1 MKNIIKAQRTW
12 YGGGGSGSGP
22 SPSGCCYT
30 PITVSALQAL
40 KGANAMVQGTMYQ
53 ITDVTA
59 DWQVVLLA
67 ESGSEIATQGQGI
80 FQNLLYTEAWY
91 DLNNNELLKIY
102 DPLYDNSVGG
112 AANISIFPW
121 GSASWTNNIIDSS
134 STFVALPTT
143 ITSFIGNSIIN
154 NSLFDLTDGNFGV
167 IQQNIFNGANFTA
180 ISGNVTTITYNI
192 IDSASSVALDG
203 ATIST
208 FSNNTISNSCNLQW
222 GNITVI
228 GAVLNNQF
236 TNGLTWL
243 ASNTVTN
250 TILAGVWSGGTWD
263 TSDSSIYAIYGNYTQ
278 SSVNAVG
285 ANVTVEF
292 NNSITDS
299 SLTLNN
305 FNGER
310 IADNIIQYSTIDLT
324 DAVIT
329 EVSVNLF
336 QFATV
341 DLSQAVMQNMN
352 NNNVINSFVSGVA
365 TIILENFSYNVLLS
379 NSYFNMAGANVY
391 DGNIDGNYLSN
402 DSSITITDAY
412 ITEVLFNNLTNSS
425 AIEGTS
431 IVDGYLYANSL
442 NQAGISVENCEFAS
456 VQQNFLDRGSIS
468 VQPTSTFN
476 RMNQNVITE
485 QSYIYFENVG
495 DGRMDYNTVS
505 NRSTITVNPNYGTLT
520 PSWTI
525 RGNILDW
532 GFINADDGN
541 VNLITSNRISTT
553 SSLTINGGT
562 TANYI
567 TNNSLD
573 NESTIQLTDLTL
585 GTNLAYNS
593 LSNQARLTFE
603 SVTVSDTIQFND
615 LNSGIIDFQST
626 SVGGNI
632 DRNIAGSQGSVTVI
646 GGGIAQNFFGNKV
659 INSIWTI
666 TGSQISSVVE
676 NNLDSTSFVVL
687 NYINCTQFWRNV
699 FRAGYG
705 LFNAAN
711 FSAIRDNSIINTLT
725 CEFVGSTYADIFG
738 NYIEGSEFYAPTTM
752 IGPMRGNIITNSL
765 FSFIGAS
772 TAAIIFNNINGSEF
786 VFDFGTFDQIS
797 NNEVRTSVVYFDSG
811 QIVGYFNANK
821 ILYSSTLN
829 LSGTYV
835 SNTFAFNTISNY
847 STFTNNGSVVTILA
861 DVIQN
866 VIDNGSTFTLD
877 TTTVYN
883 LLGYNTFSN
892 STSFTGTLSDIT
904 NISKNTVSDGSNII
918 IGSSICD
925 SLQNNT
931 ISNGAYLWI
940 QYDSEVANCSWNI
953 ITGSANSFLTVA
965 TSLIN
970 DLIDNNVSGNSQF
983 TIDTC
988 EIVDCSGNTLSAYG
1002 YVFMDTVTLS
1012 GGFVGNNIY
1021 QGGQVSIGNST
1032 ITSINFN
1039 TLTELSKLTIAGT
1052 TIDSINYNNLSN
1064 FSEFDFDF
1072 TNNTVGSN
1080 ISYNTLSN
1088 RSFLSLNAATT
1099 HTFTELKENTIT
1111 NGSTFSTFGQNG
1123 LNVDTVQGN
1132 TVTNKG
1138 TIYLYESTGNL
1149 FIGNFVDA
1157 GTLFCGGGY
1166 TFEQTSYNT
1175 IFRGQMVLGN
1185 GAIIGYCRSNNVE
1198 GPNSGTYG
1206 NLTVYG
1212 LTTMN
1217 TFEGNK
1223 VVNAGSLEIIDTVAN
1238 FVGSCD
1244 WNFIANTSLITFV
1257 NTTVGDFGGQILGDK
1272 GGNVIDN
1279 GSVLSFTNGNVV
1291 LMRDNQFNK
1300 CTATF
1305 NQPNIYD
1312 CINNRFAGGSTVNIQ
1327 FGSLTGYISTFNDNV
1342 LDGGSTIEVVQPNG
1356 EWIISYNEITQVSNL
1371 SIERGSGTVYRN
1383 LIQSS
1388 SVLAIGSSSATNEI
1402 NIQYNTIINDSGIEL
1417 PYDSDVSFNNNT
1429 LDLTDITLY
1438 DYCNLIFTTNN
1449 CKSANIGLAKV
1460 LCNTYG
1466 NGIRNNTID
1475 NSALSIAYDT
1485 PQPLNDFGYNR
1496 ILDQSIFVIN
1506 ALDNRSIF
1514 TNNILN
1520 HSEIDILFD
1529 GDDTNTISDNQL
1541 SGGSQ
1546 ISISTA
1552 GQFLAGVSNFTF
1564 EYNELTAESN
1574 ILIPSSSAQSFTS
1587 NKLNGSTINLSGGIN
1602 NYIINLK
1609 WNIMNQS
1616 TLNITDTQTSE
1627 FSRNNFTGSSITLTD
1642 TGDNSS
1648 TDNQFIAS
1656 TLNLGTTYLV
1666 TCIISGISSSI
1677 DTAQFNRTAISGSI
1691 STFEYPLDMSDNTVY
1706 NSGTK
1711 TLTLT
1716 TEQQACGGIFNLNV
1730 PVGTNTINQIA
1741 NFNQQFWNARF
1752 QKSSGAGTAQ
1762 FTAIGAGSTVK
1773 LDSGSGANVNIAN
1786 VPDFIE
1792 FRDAFTSGNQYE
1804 YIHAIY

>member
-305 FNGER
+305 FDGER

-341 DLSQAVMQNMN
+341 DLSQAEMQNMN
-352 NNNVINSFVSGVA
+352 NNNVINSFVSGIA
-365 TIILENFSYNVLLS
+365 TIILSNFSYNVLLS
-379 NSYFNMAGANVY
+379 NSYFNADGANVY
-391 DGNIDGNYLSN
+391 DGNIDGNYLSS
-402 DSSITITDAY
+402 DSSITIIDAY

-425 AIEGTS
+425 AIDGTS
-431 IVDGYLYANSL
+431 IIDGFLYANSL

-456 VQQNFLDRGSIS
+456 VQQNYLDRGSIS
-468 VQPTSTFN
+468 VQPFSIFN
-476 RMNQNVITE
+476 RINQNVVTQ
-485 QSYIYFENVG
+485 QSDIYFENVG
-495 DGRMDYNTVS
+495 DGIMDYNTVS
-505 NRSTITVNPNYGTLT
+505 NRSTITVNPAYGTT
-520 PSWTI
+520 NPSWAI

-541 VNLITSNRISTT
+541 VNLITSNRITTT
-553 SSLTINGGT
+553 SSLTVTGGT

-573 NESTIQLTDLTL
+573 TESSIILTDLTL

-603 SVTVSDTIQFND
+603 SVTVFDNIQFND
-615 LNSGIIDFQST
+615 LNSGIIDFQAT

-632 DRNIAGSQGSVTVI
+632 SRNIAGSQGAVTVI
-646 GGGIAQNFFGNKV
+646 GGGISGDFSGNKV
-659 INSIWTI
+659 INSIWNL
-666 TGSQISSVVE
+666 TGAVISSVIE
-676 NNLDSTSFVVL
+676 NDLDSTSFVTL
-687 NYINCTQFWRNV
+687 LGMNCTEFWRNV
-699 FRAGYG
+699 FRAS
-705 LFNAAN
+705 NANFAAAD
-711 FSAIRDNSIINTLT
+711 FSAIRDNSIINSIT
-725 CEFVGSTYADIFG
+725 CDFSGSSYDDILG
-738 NYIEGSEFYAPTTM
+738 NYFEKVELYAPTTM
-752 IGPMRGNIITNSL
+752 TNVMSGNTITNSL
-765 FSFIGAS
+765 FTFVGAS
-772 TAAIIFNNINGSEF
+772 TDAILFNNIIESDIL
-786 VFDFGTFDQIS
+786 FDGGTYNQIGTNEVINSVVDFAFGQVDGGIDNNKILNSSNISLNSIYIS
-797 NNEVRTSVVYFDSG
+797 NNFSY
-811 QIVGYFNANK
+811 
-821 ILYSSTLN
+821 
-829 LSGTYV
+829 
-835 SNTFAFNTISNY
+835 NTISNL
-847 STFTNNGSVVTILA
+847 STFSNTGSTVTILA
-861 DVIQN
+861 NVVQN
-866 VIDNGSTFTLD
+866 VIDNGSTFELSQTTLY
-877 TTTVYN
+877 TI
-883 LLGYNTFSN
+883 LGYNTFSN
-892 STSFTGTLSDIT
+892 SSSFTANFSEIT

-918 IGSSICD
+918 IDSSICD
-925 SLQNNT
+925 SLENNT

-940 QYDSEVANCSWNI
+940 QDDSEVTNCNFNR
-953 ITGSANSFLTVA
+953 ITNSNTFITVN
-965 TSLIN
+965 TSLIA
-970 DLIDNNVSGNSQF
+970 DLINNNVIDSSQF
-983 TIDTC
+983 TFDTC
-988 EIVDCSGNTLSAYG
+988 EIGECSGNTLTTNS
-1002 YVFMDTVTLS
+1002 YVFMNNVTLS
-1012 GGFVGNNIY
+1012 DGFKGNNIY
-1021 QGGQVSIGNST
+1021 QVSEVSIDNST
-1032 ITSINFN
+1032 ITSINYN
-1039 TLTELSKLTIAGT
+1039 TLTESSNITIAGT
-1052 TIDSINYNNLSN
+1052 TIDSIKNNNLSN
-1064 FSEFDFDF
+1064 YSEFDFDF
-1072 TNNTVGSN
+1072 TNSTVGSN

-1088 RSFLSLNAATT
+1088 RSTLSLNAAAT
-1099 HTFTELKENTIT
+1099 HTFTELIENTIT
-1111 NGSTFSTFGQNG
+1111 NGSLFSTFGQDG
-1123 LNVDTVQGN
+1123 LNVNTVQGN

-1138 TIYLYESTGNL
+1138 TIYLYESTGSQ

-1175 IFRGQMVLGN
+1175 IFRGQMVIGN
-1185 GAIIGYCRSNNVE
+1185 GANIGFCRSNNVE
-1198 GPNSGTYG
+1198 GPSSGTYG

-1217 TFEGNK
+1217 TLEGNK
-1223 VVNAGSLEIIDTVAN
+1223 VVNAGSLEIMDTVAN

-1244 WNFIANTSLITFV
+1244 WNFIANTSRITFV
-1257 NTTVGDFGGQILGDK
+1257 DTTVGSFGGQILGVK

-1279 GSVLSFTNGNVV
+1279 GSVLTFTGGNVV

-1305 NQPNIYD
+1305 NQPNIYNS
-1312 CINNRFAGGSTVNIQ
+1312 INNRFSGGSTVNIQ
-1327 FGSLTGYISTFNDNV
+1327 LGSLLGNISVFDNNV

-1356 EWIISYNEITQVSNL
+1356 EWIISYNEITQGSNL
-1371 SIERGSGTVYRN
+1371 YIERGAGTIYKN
-1383 LIQSS
+1383 SIQASQ
-1388 SVLAIGSSSATNEI
+1388 VVANGSSSATNEI
-1402 NIQYNTIINDSGIEL
+1402 NIQYNTVINNSDISLPFDS
-1417 PYDSDVSFNNNT
+1417 SVTFNYNT
-1429 LDLTDITLY
+1429 IDYTTFILDT
-1438 DYCNLIFTTNN
+1438 YCNIIFLRNN
-1449 CKSANIGLAKV
+1449 CKSGRVELINVRCDNFL
-1460 LCNTYG
+1460 T
-1466 NGIRNNTID
+1466 GIQNNTID
-1475 NSALSIAYDT
+1475 NSDLTIAFST
-1485 PQPLNDFGYNR
+1485 AAQLREFSFNR
-1496 ILDQSIFVIN
+1496 ILDTSIFNIS
-1506 ALDNRSIF
+1506 ADDNQSIF

-1520 HSEIDILFD
+1520 HSECEIYYN
-1529 GDDTNTISDNQL
+1529 GDETNIFKDNQL
-1541 SGGSQ
+1541 SGGSY
-1546 ISISTA
+1546 IEIGTA
-1552 GQFLAGVSNFTF
+1552 EYLSNTEFS
-1564 EYNELTAESN
+1564 YNELTAVST
-1574 ILIPSSSAQSFTS
+1574 ILIPSRFFNMISS
-1587 NKLNGSTINLSGGIN
+1587 NKLNGS
-1602 NYIINLK
+1602 IINISGAANDYITNLNL
-1609 WNIMNQS
+1609 NIMNQS
-1616 TLNITDTQTSE
+1616 TLNITDTQTYE
-1627 FSRNNFTGSSITLTD
+1627 FTRNNCTGSTITLTD
-1642 TGDNSS
+1642 RSDNNY

-1656 TLNLGTTYLV
+1656 TLNLDNGSALT
-1666 TCIISGISSSI
+1666 TCIISGISNTIASSQ
-1677 DTAQFNRTAISGSI
+1677 ANATAIAGSI
-1691 STFEYPLDMSDNTVY
+1691 STFKYDLDMSNGAVY
-1706 NSGTK
+1706 NSGTE

-1716 TEQQACGGIFNLNV
+1716 TEQQAFGGIFNLII
-1730 PVGTNTINQIA
+1730 PAGTHRINKIA
-1741 NFNQQFWNARF
+1741 NFNQQFWNCRF
-1752 QKSSGAGTAQ
+1752 QKNSGAGTAQ
-1762 FTAIGAGSTVK
+1762 FRDTGVGATVK
-1773 LDSGSGANVNIAN
+1773 LLTSSGATVNVAT

-1804 YIHAIY
+1804 YLKGVY